1 MKLKNLLPLLFVF
14 LLLTTLFSG
23 CISLADNG
31 TDVNDSSNSSQNASN
46 TTPDN
51 NSGNGSGNG
60 SGNTSAGLEN
70 ETKTCGICGEDLRP
84 KTRVNVAAF
93 NIQIFGASK
102 SSNPEVMDVLAKTI
116 RNYDIVGVQEIR
128 DASGDSLPKLVDL
141 INNGTDENG
150 TPYNYDYVVSDRLG
164 RSTSKEQYAYIYNKD
179 KVYVASE
186 PITYPEPDGTDP
198 FEREPYMVTF
208 RSNIGNFDAL
218 FILIHTKPDDAKNE
232 IAELDRVVEYAKTIY
247 VGQENYVIMGDFNA
261 DGSYFNESGS
271 SDLKS
276 DKYVWL
282 ITNDMVTTT
291 KTNNTYDRI
300 VITKSLEP
308 YVTGNVGVYNYSAA
322 YGLNPSQ
329 TTAVSDHYPVYVE
342 FLAWVGEW
350 GRMLFMRMSSGIVA

>member
-1 MKLKNLLPLLFVF
+1 MQLQKLLPLLFIF
-14 LLLTTLFSG
+14 LLLTTMFSG
-23 CISLADNG
+23 CIDITNNG
-31 TDVNDSSNSSQNASN
+31 TDVNNSSNVTNDTNTPVDDNSSNA
-46 TTPDN
+46 
-51 NSGNGSGNG
+51 
-60 SGNTSAGLEN
+60 SAGLEN
-70 ETKTCGICGEDLRP
+70 ETKICGICGEDLRP
-84 KTRVNVAAF
+84 TTRVNVAAF

-102 SSNPEVMDVLAKTI
+102 ASNPEVMDVLAKTI

-141 INNGTDENG
+141 INEGTDENG
-150 TPYNYDYVVSDRLG
+150 TPYNYGYVVSDRLG
-164 RSTSKEQYAYIYNKD
+164 RSTSKEQYAYIYNKE

-218 FILIHTKPDDAKNE
+218 FILIHTKPDDAKSE
-232 IAELDRVVEYAKTIY
+232 INELDSVVEYAKTIY

-261 DGSYFNESGS
+261 DGSYFNESGA

-282 ITNDMVTTT
+282 ITNEMVTTT

-308 YVTGNVGVYNYSAA
+308 YVTGNTGVYNYSAA
-322 YGLNPSQ
+322 YGLNQSQ
-329 TTAVSDHYPVYVE
+329 TAAVSDHYPVYVE

-350 GRMLFMRMSSGIVA
+350 GRMLFVRMSFISSSSGIFA